1 MPKKNVCKSCKMF
14 YDESTC
20 PNCKSGQR
28 ATTWKG
34 RINILN
40 ANKSDIAKKIGTSA
54 KGEYAIKVR

>member
-1 MPKKNVCKSCKMF
+1 MVKKNVCRQCKMF
-14 YDESTC
+14 YDEESC
-20 PNCKSGQR
+20 PGCKSSQK

-40 ANKSDIAKKIGTSA
+40 PAKSDISKKIGVNV